1 MSRLVPKEKLTAY
14 QRWELAAFDEA
25 EQAAARAAEAAAQRL
40 AEPPTA
46 GVTTET
52 DGAGA
57 GSAPLTLPTA
67 AEIERMHIEAHDEG
81 YAAGFA
87 EGKAEGMT
95 EGKKEGYTAGEKEGR
110 AAAQAK
116 ARQIDTL
123 MRNLQQSLKEI
134 DQSVADQLLATAIE
148 IANQMLRQS
157 LRVKP
162 ELLLPVVREAVS
174 TLSAHSG
181 HPALFAH
188 PDDAELIRSHLGEQL
203 AHNNWRIIDDPTL
216 RPGGCR
222 AELGASEV
230 DATFETRWRRVLE
243 AIGVNT
249 QWLENTLDSAGRHE

>member
-1 MSRLVPKEKLTAY
+1 MSGLLPKEKLTAY

-25 EQAAARAAEAAAQRL
+25 EQAAARAAEVAAQRL
-40 AEPPTA
+40 AEASTATA
-46 GVTTET
+46 GTQSPPDAAEPP
-52 DGAGA
+52 
-57 GSAPLTLPTA
+57 PLTLPTA

-87 EGKAEGMT
+87 EGKAEGKS
-95 EGKKEGYTAGEKEGR
+95 EGHKEGYAAGEKEGK

-123 MRNLQQSLKEI
+123 LRNLQQSLKSLDQEI
-134 DQSVADQLLATAIE
+134 ADQLLATAIE
-148 IANQMLRQS
+148 IANRMLLQS
-157 LRVKP
+157 LRIKP

-216 RPGGCR
+216 TPGGCR

-249 QWLENTLDSAGRHE
+249 QWLENTLQSAQKHE

>member
-1 MSRLVPKEKLTAY
+1 MNGLLPKEKLTAY

-25 EQAAARAAEAAAQRL
+25 EQAAARTAEAAARPAADVAST
-40 AEPPTA
+40 AESAASTA
-46 GVTTET
+46 E
-52 DGAGA
+52 AL
-57 GSAPLTLPTA
+57 PLTLPTA

-87 EGKAEGMT
+87 EGKAEGQT
-95 EGKKEGYTAGEKEGR
+95 EGKKDGYAAGEKEGK

-134 DQSVADQLLATAIE
+134 DQKVAEQLLATAIE

-157 LRVKP
+157 LRIKP
-162 ELLLPVVREAVS
+162 ELLLPVVKEAVS
-174 TLSAHSG
+174 TLGAHSG

-188 PDDAELIRSHLGEQL
+188 PDDAELIRTHLGEQL
-203 AHNNWRIIDDPTL
+203 AHNNWRIIDDATL

-249 QWLENTLDSAGRHE
+249 QWLEDTLNSAGRHE